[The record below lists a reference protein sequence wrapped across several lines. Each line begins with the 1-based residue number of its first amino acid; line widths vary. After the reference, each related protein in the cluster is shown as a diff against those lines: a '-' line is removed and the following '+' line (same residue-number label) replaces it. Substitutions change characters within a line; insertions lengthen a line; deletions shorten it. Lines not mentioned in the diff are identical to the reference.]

1 MAKISSFP
9 QDTTVEAG
17 DKLLG
22 TDVSGATKNFSITS
36 IVNSTPFAS
45 HGGTTTHTQGSASAT
60 WTVTHNLNKFP
71 SVTIVDSNEEQ
82 IFGVVD
88 YQSANTI
95 VLTFSAAISGKAY
108 LN

>member
-71 SVTIVDSNEEQ
+71 SVTIVDSEEEQ
-82 IFGVVD
+82 VFGVVD

>member
-36 IVNSTPFAS
+36 IVQSTPFAS
-45 HGGTTTHTQGSASAT
+45 HGGTTTHTQGSASST

-95 VLTFSAAISGKAY
+95 VLTFSDAISGKAY

>member
-45 HGGTTTHTQGSASAT
+45 HGGTTTHTQGSASST
-60 WTVTHNLNKFP
+60 WTETHNLNKFP

>member
-1 MAKISSFP
+1 MGLMSLTGSEEWSF
-9 QDTTVEAG
+9 
-17 DKLLG
+17 
-22 TDVSGATKNFSITS
+22 FSVNTYVHYHSVMCMLTHEPDDSQHALIMFPIVFVFFWTLNDITCL
-36 IVNSTPFAS
+36 
-45 HGGTTTHTQGSASAT
+45 
-60 WTVTHNLNKFP
+60 NLNKFP

>member
-60 WTVTHNLNKFP
+60 WTITHNLNKFP

>member
-9 QDTTVEAG
+9 QDTNVEAG

-36 IVNSTPFAS
+36 IVNSTAFAS

>member
-45 HGGTTTHTQGSASAT
+45 HGGTTTHTQGSASST

>member
-45 HGGTTTHTQGSASAT
+45 HGGTTTHTQGSASST

-82 IFGVVD
+82 IIGVVD

>member
-45 HGGTTTHTQGSASAT
+45 HGGTTTHTQGSASST

-95 VLTFSAAISGKAY
+95 VLTFSAAISWKAY

>member
-45 HGGTTTHTQGSASAT
+45 HGGTTTHTQGSASST

-95 VLTFSAAISGKAY
+95 VLKFSAAITRKAY
-108 LN
+108 LK

>member
-45 HGGTTTHTQGSASAT
+45 HGGTTTHAQGVASST

>member
-45 HGGTTTHTQGSASAT
+45 HGGTTTHTQGSASST

-95 VLTFSAAISGKAY
+95 VLTFAAAISGKAY

>member
-45 HGGTTTHTQGSASAT
+45 HGGTTTHTQGVASAT

>member
-36 IVNSTPFAS
+36 IVQSTPFAS

-71 SVTIVDSNEEQ
+71 SVTIVDSEEEQ

>member
-45 HGGTTTHTQGSASAT
+45 HGGTTTHTQVSASST

>member
-36 IVNSTPFAS
+36 IVQSNPFAS

-71 SVTIVDSNEEQ
+71 SVTIVDSEEEQ

>member
-45 HGGTTTHTQGSASAT
+45 HGGTTTHTQGAASST

>member
-36 IVNSTPFAS
+36 IVQSTPFAS
-45 HGGTTTHTQGSASAT
+45 HGGTTTHTQGSASST

>member
-45 HGGTTTHTQGSASAT
+45 HGGTTTHTQ
-60 WTVTHNLNKFP
+60 V
-71 SVTIVDSNEEQ
+71 
-82 IFGVVD
+82 
-88 YQSANTI
+88 
-95 VLTFSAAISGKAY
+95 AA
-108 LN
+108 

>member
-36 IVNSTPFAS
+36 IVQSTPFAS
-45 HGGTTTHTQGSASAT
+45 HGGTTTHTQGSASST
-60 WTVTHNLNKFP
+60 WTITHNLNKFP

>member
-9 QDTTVEAG
+9 QDTPVEAG

-45 HGGTTTHTQGSASAT
+45 HGGTTTHTQGSASST

>member
-36 IVNSTPFAS
+36 IVNSTQFAS
-45 HGGTTTHTQGSASAT
+45 HGGTTTHTQGSASST

>member
-45 HGGTTTHTQGSASAT
+45 HGGTTTHTQGSASST
-60 WTVTHNLNKFP
+60 WTLTHNLNKFP

>member
-17 DKLLG
+17 DKLLV

>member
-45 HGGTTTHTQGSASAT
+45 HGGTTTHTQGSASST

-71 SVTIVDSNEEQ
+71 SVTIVDCNEEQ

>member
-9 QDTTVEAG
+9 QDATVEAG
-17 DKLLG
+17 DILLG

-36 IVNSTPFAS
+36 IVQSTPFAS

-71 SVTIVDSNEEQ
+71 SVTIVDSEEEQ
-82 IFGVVD
+82 VFGVVD

>member
-1 MAKISSFP
+1 MAKISSYP
-9 QDTTVEAG
+9 QDTTVESG
-17 DKLLG
+17 DTLLG

-45 HGGTTTHTQGSASAT
+45 HGGTTTHTQGSASST

>member
-45 HGGTTTHTQGSASAT
+45 HGGTTTHTQGVASST
-60 WTVTHNLNKFP
+60 WTITHNLNKFP

>member
-36 IVNSTPFAS
+36 IVQSTPFAS

-60 WTVTHNLNKFP
+60 WTITHNLNKFP

>member
-9 QDTTVEAG
+9 QDTTVKAG

-45 HGGTTTHTQGSASAT
+45 HGGTTTHTQGSASST

>member
-45 HGGTTTHTQGSASAT
+45 HGGTTTHTQGSASST

-108 LN
+108 LI

>member
-36 IVNSTPFAS
+36 IVQSTPFAS
-45 HGGTTTHTQGSASAT
+45 HGGTTTHTQGSASST
-60 WTVTHNLNKFP
+60 WTITHNLNKFP

-95 VLTFSAAISGKAY
+95 VLTFSAAILGKAY

>member
-36 IVNSTPFAS
+36 IVQSTPFAS

-60 WTVTHNLNKFP
+60 WTITHNLNKFP
-71 SVTIVDSNEEQ
+71 SVTIVDSEEEQ
-82 IFGVVD
+82 VFGVVD

>member
-36 IVNSTPFAS
+36 IVQSTPFAS
-45 HGGTTTHTQGSASAT
+45 HGGTTTHTQGSASST

-95 VLTFSAAISGKAY
+95 ILTFSAAISGKAY

>member
-36 IVNSTPFAS
+36 IVQSTPFAS
-45 HGGTTTHTQGSASAT
+45 HGGTTTHTQGSASST

-71 SVTIVDSNEEQ
+71 SVTIVDSEEEQ

>member
-22 TDVSGATKNFSITS
+22 TDDSGATKNFSITS

-45 HGGTTTHTQGSASAT
+45 HGGTTTHTQGSASST

>member
-36 IVNSTPFAS
+36 IVQSTPFAS

>member
-45 HGGTTTHTQGSASAT
+45 HGGTTTHTQGSASST
-60 WTVTHNLNKFP
+60 WTITHNLNKFP

>member
-45 HGGTTTHTQGSASAT
+45 HGGTTTHTQRVASST

>member
-36 IVNSTPFAS
+36 IVQSTPFAS

-71 SVTIVDSNEEQ
+71 SVTIVDSEEEQ
-82 IFGVVD
+82 VFGVVD